1 MSQQPPDWWSRQRGP
16 RLGCADVTIVSI
28 ASIVAFVVLIF
39 VLLRPDFAKVI
50 DVGGGG
56 GNVTVASARA
66 TETPGSSSTTTASG
80 GSTAPAASTTVK
92 AATTPLKP
100 TNTPVPAPPTITPVP
115 QPTQRVASLKDSDGC
130 RLRQDA
136 GYDAIVIQLFGK
148 GATFKLYNEQKIIGK
163 DTWQKVEPNDGSNR
177 VGWMLAACF

>member
-1 MSQQPPDWWSRQRGP
+1 MSQQPPEWWSRQRGP

-28 ASIVAFVVLIF
+28 ASIVAFVILIF
-39 VLLRPDFAKVI
+39 VLLRPDFAKVV

-56 GNVTVASARA
+56 GNATVAAIRA
-66 TETPGSSSTTTASG
+66 TETPGSASPI
-80 GSTAPAASTTVK
+80 TAPAGT
-92 AATTPLKP
+92 AATALPKP
-100 TNTPVPAPPTITPVP
+100 TNTPVPAPPTSTPVP
-115 QPTQRVASLKDSDGC
+115 QPTQRKASLKDSDGC

-148 GATFKLYNEQKIIGK
+148 GATFKIYNEQKIIGK
-163 DTWQKVEPNDGSNR
+163 DTWQKVEPDDGSNR

>member
-28 ASIVAFVVLIF
+28 ASIIAFVILIF
-39 VLLRPDFAKVI
+39 VLLRPDFAKVV

-56 GNVTVASARA
+56 GNATVASVRA
-66 TETPGSSSTTTASG
+66 TETPGSASPTTAS
-80 GSTAPAASTTVK
+80 AASTTVT
-92 AATTPLKP
+92 AAIALPKP
-100 TNTPVPAPPTITPVP
+100 TNTPVSAPPTNTPVP
-115 QPTQRVASLKDSDGC
+115 QPTQRKASLKDSDGC

-163 DTWQKVEPNDGSNR
+163 DTWQKVEPDDGSNR